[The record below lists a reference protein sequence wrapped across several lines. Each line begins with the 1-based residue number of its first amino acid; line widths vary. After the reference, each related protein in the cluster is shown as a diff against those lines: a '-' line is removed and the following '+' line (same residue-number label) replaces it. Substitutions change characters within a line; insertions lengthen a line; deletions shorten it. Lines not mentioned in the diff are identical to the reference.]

1 MLCEGSYSKQSS
13 NIACRTVNAPGA
25 PEQRDGN
32 DYNWLHLA
40 LNILQHKVIEKKKEK
55 QRLETGF
62 AMD

>member
-1 MLCEGSYSKQSS
+1 M
-13 NIACRTVNAPGA
+13 ATTR

-40 LNILQHKVIEKKKEK
+40 LNILQHKVIEKKKKK